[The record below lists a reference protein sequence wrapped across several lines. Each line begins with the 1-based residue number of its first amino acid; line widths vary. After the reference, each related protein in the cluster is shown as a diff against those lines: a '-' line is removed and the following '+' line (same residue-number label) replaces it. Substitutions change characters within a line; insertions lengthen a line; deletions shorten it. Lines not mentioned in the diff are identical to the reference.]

1 MDTAKEFAIALENA
15 SREVIGLDIAKLTK
29 TQLELY
35 KSRAALEQ
43 IKWVELIKKRDAVI
57 RAEARAEELREAADR
72 AWNFLKVNPYCY
84 RWNEKELRAAIT
96 QEPQP

>member
-1 MDTAKEFAIALENA
+1 MITSDDMIFFYKLRDEDDIGSFYLCDTQAIEVLAEY
-15 SREVIGLDIAKLTK
+15 RE
-29 TQLELY
+29 
-35 KSRAALEQ
+35 S
-43 IKWVELIKKRDAVI
+43 I
-57 RAEARAEELREAADR
+57 RAEARAEALRDAADR